1 MEIRPIAHIHNDF
14 PENFGLPRQSGMAEH
29 LISEIVME
37 EGFRQP
43 DAFRDIEKFSHLW
56 LIWEFDPL
64 GASSTGE
71 QEGRWSA
78 TVRPPKLGGNERVGV
93 FATRSPNRPNRLGM
107 TVVKLMSCEM
117 TPDRGPVLKVAGA
130 DMKDGTAIY
139 DIKPYV
145 PFADCVSE
153 ATEGFTYAH
162 KDERLEVVFNIP
174 VPEKLSGQKF
184 FALKEILALDP
195 RPGYQDDP
203 ERVYAFTYGGYT
215 VKFKVSEY
223 TLIVTDIEEIMK

>member
-14 PENFGLPRQSGMAEH
+14 KEKFGLPRQSGMAEH
-29 LISEIVME
+29 LVSEIVME
-37 EGFRQP
+37 EGYRQP
-43 DAFRDIEKFSHLW
+43 DAFRGLENFSHLW
-56 LIWEFDPL
+56 LIWEFDAM
-64 GASSTGE
+64 GAAKNPD
-71 QEGRWSA
+71 EGRWSA
-78 TVRPPKLGGNERVGV
+78 TVRPPKLGGNERIGV

-107 TVVKLMSCEM
+107 TVVKLLSFEM
-117 TPDRGPVLKVAGA
+117 TADRGPILKVAGA

-145 PFADCVSE
+145 PFADCVTD

-162 KDERLEVVFNIP
+162 KDERLEVVFD
-174 VPEKLSGQKF
+174 VSMPEELKGEKF

-203 ERVYAFTYGGYT
+203 DRVYAFTYGEHT
-215 VKFKVSEY
+215 IRFKVSED

>member
-14 PENFGLPRQSGMAEH
+14 PEKFGLPRQSGMAEH

-37 EGFRQP
+37 EGYRQP
-43 DAFRDIEKFSHLW
+43 DAFRGIENFSHLW
-56 LIWEFDPL
+56 LIWEFDVM
-64 GASSTGE
+64 GASRTGE

-117 TPDRGPVLKVAGA
+117 TPDRGPILKVAGA

-145 PFADCVSE
+145 PFADCVPEASE
-153 ATEGFTYAH
+153 SLM
-162 KDERLEVVFNIP
+162 KDAYGKVMKVSLPADLPAEISEDRLE
-174 VPEKLSGQKF
+174 
-184 FALKEILALDP
+184 ALKEILEYDP

-203 ERVYAFTYGGYT
+203 ERIYAFDYGEFT
-215 VKFKVSEY
+215 VRFKAYGKEITV
-223 TLIVTDIEEIMK
+223 LDIKER

>member
-14 PENFGLPRQSGMAEH
+14 PEKFGLPRQSGMAPH

-37 EGFRQP
+37 EGYRQP
-43 DAFRDIEKFSHLW
+43 DAFRGIENFTHLW
-56 LIWEFDPL
+56 LIWEFDPM
-64 GASSTGE
+64 GAASSGE
-71 QEGRWSA
+71 EGRWSA

-107 TVVKLMSCEM
+107 TVVKLISYEV
-117 TPDRGPVLKVAGA
+117 TDRGPVLKVAGA
-130 DMKDGTAIY
+130 DLKSGTAIY

-153 ATEGFTYAH
+153 ASESLMRDVYGKVMKVSMPEYIPAEISE
-162 KDERLEVVFNIP
+162 ERLE
-174 VPEKLSGQKF
+174 
-184 FALKEILALDP
+184 ALKEILEYDP

-203 ERVYAFTYGGYT
+203 ERIYAFDYGEYT
-215 VKFKVSEY
+215 VRFKAYDKQITV
-223 TLIVTDIEEIMK
+223 LDITER

>member
-14 PENFGLPRQSGMAEH
+14 PEKFGLPRQSGMAEH
-29 LISEIVME
+29 LLSEIVME

-43 DAFRDIEKFSHLW
+43 DAFRGIEEFSHLW
-56 LIWEFDPL
+56 LIWEFEPM
-64 GASSTGE
+64 GASASGE
-71 QEGRWSA
+71 QDGRWSA

-107 TVVKLMSCEM
+107 TVVKLLSCEM
-117 TPDRGPVLKVAGA
+117 TEDRGPVLRVAGA

-145 PFADCVSE
+145 PFADCVTE
-153 ATEGFTYAH
+153 ATEGFTYSH
-162 KDERLEVVFNIP
+162 KDEKLKVVFVADVPNALNGDRLE
-174 VPEKLSGQKF
+174 
-184 FALKEILALDP
+184 ALTEILALDP

-203 ERVYAFTYGGYT
+203 ERIYAFTYGEYT
-215 VKFKVSEY
+215 VRFKVSEDK
-223 TLIVTDIEEIMK
+223 LIVTDIEER

>member
-14 PENFGLPRQSGMAEH
+14 KEKFGLPRQSGMARH

-37 EGFRQP
+37 EGYRQP
-43 DAFRDIEKFSHLW
+43 EAFRGIENFSHLW
-56 LIWEFDPL
+56 LIWEFDAM
-64 GASSTGE
+64 GAAKNPGE
-71 QEGRWSA
+71 EGRWSA

-107 TVVKLMSCEM
+107 TVVKLLSCEM
-117 TPDRGPVLKVAGA
+117 TAACGPILRVAGA

-145 PFADCVSE
+145 PFADCVTE

-162 KDERLEVVFNIP
+162 KDERLEVVCK
-174 VPEKLSGQKF
+174 VPLPEDLKGEKF

-203 ERVYAFTYGGYT
+203 DRVYAFTYGDYT
-215 VKFKVSEY
+215 IRFKVLEDK
-223 TLIVTDIEEIMK
+223 LIVTDIEEIKK

>member
-1 MEIRPIAHIHNDF
+1 MEIRPIAHINNDF
-14 PENFGLPRQSGMAEH
+14 PEKFGLPRQSGMAEH

-43 DAFRDIEKFSHLW
+43 DAFRGIENFSHLW
-56 LIWEFDPL
+56 LIWEFDL
-64 GASSTGE
+64 MGAALDE
-71 QEGRWSA
+71 KEGRWSA

-107 TVVKLMSCEM
+107 TVVKLLSCEM
-117 TPDRGPVLKVAGA
+117 TEDRGPVLKVSGA

-145 PFADCVSE
+145 PFADCVGD

-162 KDERLEVVFNIP
+162 KDERLEVVCGVP
-174 VPEKLSGQKF
+174 VPEELRGEKLY
-184 FALKEILALDP
+184 ALEEILALDP

-203 ERVYAFTYGGYT
+203 ERIYAFTYGEYT
-215 VKFKVSEY
+215 VRFKVSEDKL
-223 TLIVTDIEEIMK
+223 TVTDIEEIQK

>member
-14 PENFGLPRQSGMAEH
+14 KEKFGLPRQSGMAEH

-43 DAFRDIEKFSHLW
+43 DAFRGIENFSHLW
-56 LIWEFDPL
+56 LIWEFDL
-64 GASSTGE
+64 MGAALDE
-71 QEGRWSA
+71 KEGRWSA

-107 TVVKLMSCEM
+107 TVVKLLSCEM
-117 TPDRGPVLKVAGA
+117 TEDRGPVLKVSGA
-130 DMKDGTAIY
+130 DMKDGTSIY

-145 PFADCVSE
+145 PFADCVSD

-162 KDERLEVVFNIP
+162 KGERLEVACSVP
-174 VPEKLSGQKF
+174 VPEELRGEKF
-184 FALKEILALDP
+184 SALEEILALDP

-203 ERVYAFTYGGYT
+203 ERIYAFTYGNYT
-215 VKFKVSEY
+215 VRFKVSEDKL
-223 TLIVTDIEEIMK
+223 TVTDIEEIQK

>member
-14 PENFGLPRQSGMAEH
+14 KEKFGLPRQSGMAGH

-37 EGFRQP
+37 EGYRQP
-43 DAFRDIEKFSHLW
+43 DAFRGIENFSHLW
-56 LIWEFDPL
+56 LIWEFDAMGVQAGDGKEL
-64 GASSTGE
+64 
-71 QEGRWSA
+71 RWSA

-107 TVVKLMSCEM
+107 TVVRLISCEM
-117 TPDRGPVLKVAGA
+117 TCDGPVLRVSGA

-145 PFADCVSE
+145 PFADCVEDAS
-153 ATEGFTYAH
+153 EGFTYAH
-162 KDERLEVVFNIP
+162 KDERLEVRINAD
-174 VPEKLSGQKF
+174 VPEALQGDRLD
-184 FALKEILALDP
+184 ALKEILELDP

-203 ERVYAFTYGGYT
+203 ERIYAFTYGEYT
-215 VKFKVSEY
+215 VRFSVKEDIL
-223 TLIVTDIEEIMK
+223 TVTDIEEIR